1 MPVAIVKFSGFFSAE
16 SQYIWWVCVFYFRFY
31 DLKRCYFKTLKCD
44 FMSQFSSMFID
55 HFSYVHLL
63 FVSAVHS
70 VNQMNILSPMKQ
82 SCSHLLKSK
91 YIVMFPW

>member
-1 MPVAIVKFSGFFSAE
+1 
-16 SQYIWWVCVFYFRFY
+16 
-31 DLKRCYFKTLKCD
+31 
-44 FMSQFSSMFID
+44 MSQFSSMFND